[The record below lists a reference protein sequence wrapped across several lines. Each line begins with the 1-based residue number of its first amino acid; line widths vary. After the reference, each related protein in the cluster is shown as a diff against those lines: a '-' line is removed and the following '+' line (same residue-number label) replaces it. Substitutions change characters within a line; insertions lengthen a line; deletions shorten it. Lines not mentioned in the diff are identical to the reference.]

1 MQVSKL
7 DGSLLKL
14 LVFNGCENLKA
25 NYEYVDSL
33 NVFPVPDGDTGTN
46 MKMTIEGGVNE
57 IFNVDEPN
65 IYEMSKK
72 ISRGMLMGAR
82 GNSGVILSE
91 LFRGL
96 SKGFEGKI
104 KVDAIRL
111 ANAFAK
117 GVEQAYKAVMKP
129 VEGTILTVAKDAS
142 VKMSSIANSKMSINE
157 FFKEYLM
164 EINESIQRTPDLL
177 PQLKEAGVVDSG
189 AMGYMYIVEGMYKYL
204 EGEPLAKISP
214 IATPVKTSHAFNGEH
229 QEQEFGYCTE
239 FILQLNKELNIE
251 TFDEKVILDRIS
263 PMGNSIVIV
272 KDEDI
277 VKVHV
282 HTLKPGDI
290 LNIGQEYGEYLKLKI
305 ENMTVQHNEITEIN
319 HVENGECPCGEEHI
333 TPAVKPEVRKK
344 YAVVAVGTG
353 EGLCEVFRGLGADF
367 IVSGG
372 QSMNPSTEDFIR
384 GFDTLNAEYIIVFP
398 NNKNIVLAANQA
410 AKIYTDSKV
419 VVIETKT
426 LSQGFSALAM
436 LDLSAEIDEIVENM
450 NEVISQIT
458 SGSVTYAV
466 RDTKIGDVKINK
478 GDFIGINNGKI
489 VTSRKNRLDAT
500 KDLIKI
506 GGADEKDALT
516 IIYGKDVNIKEV
528 NTLKKFIEKNYDN
541 LEVDVIDGGQD
552 VYSYI
557 TVLE

>member
-57 IFNVDEPN
+57 IFNIDEPN

-72 ISRGMLMGAR
+72 LSRGMLMGAR

-111 ANAFAK
+111 ANAFAR

-142 VKMSSIANSKMSINE
+142 VKMSSIANSKMTINE

-164 EINESIQRTPDLL
+164 EINESIQRTPELL

-214 IATPVKTSHAFNGEH
+214 IATPVKSNHTFNGEH
-229 QEQEFGYCTE
+229 QEAEFGYCTE
-239 FILQLNKELNIE
+239 FILQLNKEYNTE
-251 TFDEKVILDRIS
+251 SFNEKVILDRIS
-263 PMGNSIVIV
+263 PLGNSIVIV
-272 KDEDI
+272 RDEDI

-290 LNIGQEYGEYLKLKI
+290 LNIGQEFGEYLKLKI

-333 TPAVKPEVRKK
+333 TPVVKPEVRKK

-384 GFDTLNAEYIIVFP
+384 GFDSLNAEYIIVFP

-410 AKIYTDSKV
+410 AKIYTESKV

-436 LDLSAEIDEIVENM
+436 LDLSCEIDEIVENM

-466 RDTKIGDVKINK
+466 RDTKIGDIKINK

-489 VTSRKNRLDAT
+489 VTSKKNRLDAT

-506 GGADEKDALT
+506 GGADTKDALT

-528 NTLKKFIEKNYDN
+528 NTLKKYIEKNYDN

>member
-1 MQVSKL
+1 
-7 DGSLLKL
+7 
-14 LVFNGCENLKA
+14 
-25 NYEYVDSL
+25 
-33 NVFPVPDGDTGTN
+33 
-46 MKMTIEGGVNE
+46 
-57 IFNVDEPN
+57 
-65 IYEMSKK
+65 
-72 ISRGMLMGAR
+72 
-82 GNSGVILSE
+82 
-91 LFRGL
+91 
-96 SKGFEGKI
+96 
-104 KVDAIRL
+104 
-111 ANAFAK
+111 
-117 GVEQAYKAVMKP
+117 
-129 VEGTILTVAKDAS
+129 
-142 VKMSSIANSKMSINE
+142 
-157 FFKEYLM
+157 
-164 EINESIQRTPDLL
+164 
-177 PQLKEAGVVDSG
+177 
-189 AMGYMYIVEGMYKYL
+189 
-204 EGEPLAKISP
+204 
-214 IATPVKTSHAFNGEH
+214 
-229 QEQEFGYCTE
+229 
-239 FILQLNKELNIE
+239 
-251 TFDEKVILDRIS
+251 
-263 PMGNSIVIV
+263 
-272 KDEDI
+272 
-277 VKVHV
+277 
-282 HTLKPGDI
+282 
-290 LNIGQEYGEYLKLKI
+290 
-305 ENMTVQHNEITEIN
+305 
-319 HVENGECPCGEEHI
+319 
-333 TPAVKPEVRKK
+333 
-344 YAVVAVGTG
+344 
-353 EGLCEVFRGLGADF
+353 
-367 IVSGG
+367 
-372 QSMNPSTEDFIR
+372 MNPSTEDFIR